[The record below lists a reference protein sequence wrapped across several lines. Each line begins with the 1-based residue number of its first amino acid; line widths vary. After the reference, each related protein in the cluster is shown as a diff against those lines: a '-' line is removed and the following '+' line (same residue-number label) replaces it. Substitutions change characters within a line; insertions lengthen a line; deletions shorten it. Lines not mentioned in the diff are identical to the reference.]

1 MRVRVRVRVREQA
14 LCKGAAMA
22 HCRGERTHHTRRVH
36 RAGMAAP
43 AAQYPA
49 LLGLNR
55 VLARAPLGAVTCSHS
70 RPTSAQSVAAAKGM
84 KGGEGCI
91 EDT

>member
-1 MRVRVRVRVREQA
+1 MRVRMCVREHA

-22 HCRGERTHHTRRVH
+22 QAHGRGERAQHTRRVH

-70 RPTSAQSVAAAKGM
+70 RATSAQSVAAAKGDER
-84 KGGEGCI
+84 G
-91 EDT
+91 